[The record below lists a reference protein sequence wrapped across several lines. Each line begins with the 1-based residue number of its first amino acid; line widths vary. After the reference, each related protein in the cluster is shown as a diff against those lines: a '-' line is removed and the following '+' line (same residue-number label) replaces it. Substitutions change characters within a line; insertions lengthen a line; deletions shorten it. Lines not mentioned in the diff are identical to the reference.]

1 MLSPRTETILNS
13 IVTQYIAQARPVP
26 SQSITRDYGLGVS
39 PATVRNEMAKLEQE
53 GYIIR
58 RHPSAGSIP
67 SDRGYRYYVESLSN
81 IELPLT
87 EQRLISHLFYQIE
100 RKLEE
105 WLSLTA
111 TLVAQLVQN
120 MSIVTMPRLANC
132 RFKHLELV
140 ILKAPL
146 ILVVLVLRGAR
157 VKRELLTLD
166 QPASQS
172 ELTITANKLN
182 TTYSGL
188 TSSQISAKGAGLLP
202 VEQQITNCL
211 IDIMQAEDKQ
221 QHEEICLNGLHFM
234 LNQPEFIQSQRMSA
248 LVELIEQRNLLE
260 IIVPQGLRS
269 QGVQVIIGKENK
281 AEVIQ
286 DHSVVIS
293 QYGLPEEAIGTIG
306 VVGPTRMPYARTI
319 STISYLSSVLSE
331 LVAELYGKE
340 VPARLKRNVRI
351 RRKK

>member
-1 MLSPRTETILNS
+1 
-13 IVTQYIAQARPVP
+13 
-26 SQSITRDYGLGVS
+26 
-39 PATVRNEMAKLEQE
+39 
-53 GYIIR
+53 
-58 RHPSAGSIP
+58 
-67 SDRGYRYYVESLSN
+67 
-81 IELPLT
+81 
-87 EQRLISHLFYQIE
+87 
-100 RKLEE
+100 
-105 WLSLTA
+105 
-111 TLVAQLVQN
+111 
-120 MSIVTMPRLANC
+120 MPRLANC

-182 TTYSGL
+182 ITYSGL
-188 TSSQISAKGAGLLP
+188 TSSQISAKGAELLP

-211 IDIMQAEDKQ
+211 IGIMQAEDKQ

-234 LNQPEFIQSQRMSA
+234 LNQPEFTQSQRMSA

-260 IIVPQGLRS
+260 IIVPPGLKS

-286 DHSVVIS
+286 GHSVVIS